1 MVNVDFNIMD
11 EERGGGVTGESYIH
25 VDYGDST
32 WERNGCDY
40 WPSPPPFH
48 GPTKHFFSSKLMI
61 FNHIFGLFWTHNTL
75 RSIVMETDRYAS
87 GMVEGKDHTG
97 GGGCYEGY

>member
-32 WERNGCDY
+32 WRGNGCDY
-40 WPSPPPFH
+40 W
-48 GPTKHFFSSKLMI
+48 L
-61 FNHIFGLFWTHNTL
+61 
-75 RSIVMETDRYAS
+75 
-87 GMVEGKDHTG
+87 
-97 GGGCYEGY
+97 GGCTVLNMYEYT